1 MAATGREP
9 TSLGY
14 ALLGLIDQAPRSGY
28 DLRKAFTA
36 TPLARFSDSPG
47 AIYPALKKLEEQG
60 MIRSE
65 VKEGSGLRLR
75 RVFRITPAGLSQ
87 LRQWLSQPVTRHD
100 VVRNMDQMMVRFSFM
115 DGAIGVHGAVRL
127 LHELERELAGYAPE
141 LKTYLKKH
149 GPAMPLSSRLA
160 LDSGVRSYESL
171 LHWARAALAAYEQA
185 EKESKI

>member
-1 MAATGREP
+1 MKP
-9 TSLGY
+9 SSKTSLLGY
-14 ALLGLIDQAPRSGY
+14 LLMGLIRQQPQSGY
-28 DLRKAFTA
+28 DLRKLFAT
-36 TPLARFSDSPG
+36 TPLMSFSDSPG
-47 AIYPALKKLEEQG
+47 AIYPALKKLEDQE

-87 LRQWLSQPVTRHD
+87 LRHWLSQPVTRHD
-100 VVRNMDQMMVRFSFM
+100 VIRNMDQMMVRFSFM
-115 DGAIGVHGAVRL
+115 DGAVGTHGAVRL
-127 LHELERELAGYAPE
+127 LHDLERELAGYVPE
-141 LKTYLKKH
+141 LRGYLKKH

-185 EKESKI
+185 EKES